1 MRNALRN
8 SVIGLIAVMAAP
20 ILTAGAQQSPP
31 PAGQPSLRGAEQPS
45 PPPGQQRGPPA
56 ARAAPSVNGTWS
68 GPVTQVG
75 SETKYTIVLTVTGSG
90 GTSNYPELNCTG
102 KLTRIG
108 ASHGYVFYIELITE
122 GQREK
127 GGRCPDGTITV
138 ARAGDNLDWGW
149 FASVDGEIGTAYGT
163 LTRKSGP

>member
-1 MRNALRN
+1 VRNALRN

-31 PAGQPSLRGAEQPS
+31 PVEQPS
-45 PPPGQQRGPPA
+45 ERSPPPAQKRATPPA

-75 SETKYTIVLTVTGSG
+75 SETKYSLVLTLAGSG

-108 ASHGYVFYIELITE
+108 ASHRYVFYIEVITE

>member
-1 MRNALRN
+1 VRKVLRN
-8 SVIGLIAVMAAP
+8 SVTGLIGVLAAP
-20 ILTAGAQQSPP
+20 ILTAGAQPLPP
-31 PAGQPSLRGAEQPS
+31 PAEQPSIRGQPS
-45 PPPGQQRGPPA
+45 PPPGQKRAAPPS
-56 ARAAPSVNGTWS
+56 ARAAPSVNGTWT

-75 SETKYTIVLTVTGSG
+75 SETKYTIVLKLTGSG

-108 ASHGYVFYIELITE
+108 ASHSYVFYIEVITE

-138 ARAGDNLDWGW
+138 ARASDNLDWGW

-163 LTRKSGP
+163 LTRKPEP